1 MHALKSALI
10 ALLLLMLTACSG
22 GQKDEFRVGV
32 ILPMTGQTATYGEES
47 WNGIQMALDELKAE
61 GFDCVLTLRDD
72 KSLKTD
78 AGNQAKYLIENEGVH
93 ALLGSV
99 QSSNTEQIALVA
111 KEAGVPLITPA
122 STNDTLTKNGGPL
135 VSRICFDDK
144 FQGAVLANFAAD
156 QGWKRAVAVVDKAQV
171 YSTGLAGNIKTAFAG
186 RGGSFREEYYVTQ
199 DTDFANTIQN
209 VANEKPD
216 VIFLCGYYAEGGLM
230 IRQAKER
237 WAGIP
242 LVAGDGFDSPKLGEL
257 VGETNAQIFL
267 SSHFAGDAPDP
278 KVQAWAKRYKERFGK
293 MPGAMAGLG
302 YDVLK
307 VLADAAKRCKDRK
320 DRAELGRAIAATADY
335 PGITGRI
342 SLTTPDRTPI
352 KDAVIMKVDA
362 GLKYYATVPARN

>member
-1 MHALKSALI
+1 MRALKSAL
-10 ALLLLMLTACSG
+10 LLLVLAACSG
-22 GQKDEFRVGV
+22 EPKDEFRVGV

-47 WNGIQMALDELKAE
+47 WNGLQMALDELKAG

-78 AGNQAKYLIENEGVH
+78 AGNQAKYLIENERVH

-111 KEAGVPLITPA
+111 KEAGIPLITPA

-135 VSRICFDDK
+135 VSRICFDDQ

-156 QGWKRAVAVVDKAQV
+156 QGWKKAVAVVDKAQV
-171 YSTGLAGNIKTAFAG
+171 YSTGLAGNIKSVFVG
-186 RGGSFREEYYVTQ
+186 RGGTFREEYYVTQ

-216 VIFLCGYYAEGGLM
+216 VIFLCGYYNEGGLM
-230 IRQAKER
+230 IRQAKEK
-237 WAGIP
+237 WAGLP
-242 LVAGDGFDSPKLGEL
+242 LVAGDGFDSEKLSEL
-257 VGETNAQIFL
+257 VGETKAQIFM

-278 KVQAWAKRYKERFGK
+278 RIRQWAERYRTRFGK
-293 MPGAMAGLG
+293 APGAMAGLG
-302 YDVLK
+302 YDVLG
-307 VLADAAKRCKDRK
+307 VLADAVKRCKNPK
-320 DRAELGRAIAATADY
+320 DPAELGRAIAGTVDY

-342 SLTTPDRTPI
+342 SLNTPDRTPI
-352 KDAVIMKVDA
+352 KDAVILKVDA
-362 GLKYYATVPARN
+362 GLKYHATVPARK